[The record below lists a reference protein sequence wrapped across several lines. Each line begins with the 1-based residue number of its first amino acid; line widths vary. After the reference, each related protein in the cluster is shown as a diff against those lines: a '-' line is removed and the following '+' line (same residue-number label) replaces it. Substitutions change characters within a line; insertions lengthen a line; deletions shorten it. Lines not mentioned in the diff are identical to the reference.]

1 MSMSASPSLK
11 TARPG
16 ADSSKEPAP
25 STGGGASL
33 KQWFDGDMAA
43 AERLHAPLTSHA
55 LHYGTGV
62 FEGIRSYATA
72 EGAAVFRLDEH
83 LARMARGAQA
93 LGMSFDSARAAQAIV
108 DTLRANGQRDA
119 YIRPLQWYGEG
130 GLGLDVEPLRPHL
143 MVATLPWTS
152 HLGSQRV
159 RLTASS
165 FRRTPATSVP
175 ALKLCGNYV
184 NSILAKHEASRHGF
198 GEALFLDAQGDVVE
212 CTGENVFL
220 VKDGRIVA
228 VAHDDALPG
237 ITRDSVIALTGAQAR
252 RATLAELLD
261 ADEVFLTGTSAEIAA
276 VEALDDRRYGDNPV
290 TRELQAL
297 YARLVR
303 GQEPAYRHWLTPV

>member
-1 MSMSASPSLK
+1 MPVNANPTQQPAERGASPL
-11 TARPG
+11 P
-16 ADSSKEPAP
+16 EPAP
-25 STGGGASL
+25 RSGEPL
-33 KQWFDGDMAA
+33 RQWFDGEIAPA
-43 AERLHAPLTSHA
+43 GRLHAPLTSHA

-72 EGAAVFRLDEH
+72 EGAAIFRLDEH
-83 LARMARGAQA
+83 LARMARGARA
-93 LGMSFDSARAAQAIV
+93 LGMAFDPAQAAQAIV
-108 DTLRANGQRDA
+108 ATLRANRQRDA

-130 GLGLDVEPLRPHL
+130 GLGLDVAPLRPHL
-143 MVATLPWTS
+143 MVATLPWSS

-159 RLTASS
+159 RLTASA
-165 FRRTPATSVP
+165 FRRTPASSVP

-184 NSILAKHEASRHGF
+184 NSILAKHEASRRGF
-198 GEALFLDAQGDVVE
+198 GEALFLDAQGEVVE
-212 CTGENVFL
+212 CTGENVFF
-220 VKDGRIVA
+220 VKDRQVVA

-252 RATLAELLD
+252 RVGLAELRE

-276 VEALDDRRYGDNPV
+276 VEVLDDRQYGDNPV

-303 GQEPAYRHWLTPV
+303 GGELAHRQWLTPV